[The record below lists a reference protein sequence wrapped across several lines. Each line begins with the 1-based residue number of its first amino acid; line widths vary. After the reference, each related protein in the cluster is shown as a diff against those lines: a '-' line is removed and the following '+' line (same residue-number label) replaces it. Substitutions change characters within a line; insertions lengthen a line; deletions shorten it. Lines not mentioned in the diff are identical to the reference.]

1 MRPVRKV
8 NAELKVFI
16 CHASN
21 HIWLVVYDDS
31 VSKIIIVVIIIA
43 V

>member
-21 HIWLVVYDDS
+21 HIWLVVYDS
-31 VSKIIIVVIIIA
+31 VSKIIMVVIIIA